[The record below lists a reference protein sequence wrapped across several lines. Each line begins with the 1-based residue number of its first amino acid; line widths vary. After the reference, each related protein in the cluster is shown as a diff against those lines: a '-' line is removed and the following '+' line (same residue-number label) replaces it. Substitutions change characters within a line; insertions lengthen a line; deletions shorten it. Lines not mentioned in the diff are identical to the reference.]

1 MGGQPRLQRLQ
12 PPAGA
17 ADPARQGRAFDPD
30 AVAGEDL
37 GLAIERR
44 VVAVLA
50 DQNLGDEPRRG
61 QTLGDRTVGSRI
73 SRIVFSQPP
82 VPAARFCLI
91 FAPSWATMSQKLSL
105 MQSAQSV
112 Q

>member
-30 AVAGEDL
+30 AMPGEDL
-37 GLAIERR
+37 GLTVKRR

-50 DQNLGDEPRRG
+50 DQHLGDEPRCR
-61 QTLGDRTVGSRI
+61 QALGDRAVGR
-73 SRIVFSQPP
+73 RRPMDRATG
-82 VPAARFCLI
+82 AAAVLGT
-91 FAPSWATMSQKLSL
+91 AD
-105 MQSAQSV
+105 AQDE
-112 Q
+112 